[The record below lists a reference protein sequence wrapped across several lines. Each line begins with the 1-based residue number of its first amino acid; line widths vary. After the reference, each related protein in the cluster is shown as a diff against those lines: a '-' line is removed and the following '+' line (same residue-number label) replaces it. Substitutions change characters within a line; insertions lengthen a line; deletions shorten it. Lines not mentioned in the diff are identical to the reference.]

1 MSHWQPP
8 PKWFCGGGLPPHE
21 QSMAS
26 VYSRNVRLSTEKS
39 LLQSCRASVRAVEN
53 QEAPVGHLP
62 TRREPKH
69 GPRPRADQQKWSTGA
84 DFPARHTR
92 DQCPV
97 LVVLDLFWRYCAK
110 ILTVGAVLVVLTSI
124 RTNFVGETK

>member
-1 MSHWQPP
+1 MSHCHPP

-53 QEAPVGHLP
+53 QEGARGPLTDTARAKTWAVPTGRSTKMVNGSRLP
-62 TRREPKH
+62 RSPHARSV
-69 GPRPRADQQKWSTGA
+69 PRPGGTGPLLA
-84 DFPARHTR
+84 LLREDTDSRR
-92 DQCPV
+92 
-97 LVVLDLFWRYCAK
+97 R
-110 ILTVGAVLVVLTSI
+110 VG
-124 RTNFVGETK
+124 RTNVNQNEFRRRT